1 MQRRAA
7 RARMIRRGLGVIA
20 VGAAAAAAVFLI
32 GRSGGEAAE
41 RTVSPASLPGIQRTA
56 PSAWTNGADDT
67 LNPRLEKMGLSPLET
82 EGQGLHADQTL
93 QIFVHGKPIEVPSGI
108 GIGAG
113 FDNQPGSAGPQDFIS
128 ILHTHDASGVVH
140 VEAPDTRVY
149 TLGLFF
155 DVWGVYFTD
164 SCLGNLCNE
173 GANRLQVFSDGKL
186 VSDPVDLGFSHTP
199 RSQTVVVTYGTS
211 AELPDPIPGS

>member
-1 MQRRAA
+1 
-7 RARMIRRGLGVIA
+7 MIRRGAVVVA
-20 VGAAAAAAVFLI
+20 VGAAAAAAAFLA

-56 PSAWTNGADDT
+56 PSAWSNGADDR
-67 LNPRLEKMGLSPLET
+67 LRPRLEKMGLSPLDR

-93 QIFVHGKPIEVPSGI
+93 QIFVQGKAVEVPAGI
-108 GIGAG
+108 GIGSQ
-113 FDNQPGSAGPQDFIS
+113 FDNQPGNSGPQDFIS
-128 ILHTHDASGVVH
+128 VLHTHDASGLVH

-164 SCLGNLCNE
+164 SCLGNLCND
-173 GANRLQVFSDGKL
+173 GANRLQVFSNGKL

-199 RSQTVVVTYGTS
+199 RSQTVVVTYGTR